1 MTNDSTAENKNP
13 VDIRLDAEQHSVA
26 PGGSTDISIRLH
38 NQGEEHDYF
47 ELSVKGLPAQWV
59 ALPAV
64 IPMASG
70 ERKTVTM
77 TIEPRLSESR
87 VGRYSFRVEAV
98 SQEQPHLSAEV
109 EGTLTIAAFESPG
122 RVGLLMES
130 LHFSVSPGGGVTVP
144 LVMHNRGLEED
155 TFRLSVEGI
164 PTSWVSTPSAQT
176 RLEPG
181 EQKSTS
187 LTVQPP
193 VSPHSRAGRH
203 TFTLRITSQQDPS
216 QIAEAECT
224 LTLAAFSQ
232 FSADL
237 YPRRVEAGRSAHVRV
252 ENQGNVQQGFTLS
265 LSSQGDALTLEP
277 SAAIQLRVPPGE
289 AAVAEFRPT
298 PRRRPLLGGA
308 VTYPYTLRVLS
319 SENESQTLRGEVLA
333 RGIFPVWLVAAAAVL
348 CLALVCVAAYLLN
361 RGLGGDAQQAR
372 ATQTAA
378 YNQTQAALIGEEDT
392 DGDGLTNREELE
404 LGTNPLVADTDED
417 GLSDSEELRQWST
430 DPLTPDTD
438 GDGLTDG
445 EEVLNRGTDPLKPDT
460 DSDGLS
466 DAEEIAR
473 STDPRNPDTDG
484 DGLIDGDEVQRET
497 DPRNSDTDGDG
508 LQDGEEV
515 DLGTNP
521 RNADTDNDR
530 LDDGRERELGTDPLN
545 PDSDEDGIIDGL
557 DLDPLDPANPSIT
570 ATAAAQQT
578 AQVTPEPELTDT
590 PEVTPEVTETAPSI
604 PADLPGTLAFR
615 SNREGNPE
623 IYSLNMTG
631 LALSRLTLAPGVDSQ
646 PAWSPD
652 KSRLAFTSNRDG
664 NNEIYLM
671 NADGTAVSRLTDN
684 PADDQDPTWSTD
696 GGWIAFT
703 SNRDGD
709 QEIFIVRVDGSDLTQ
724 LTDNQAND
732 SQPSWYSDQA
742 FLSGEQRIAFSTD
755 RDGNLE
761 IYSMAVDG
769 SDQTNLTNSS
779 ANETFP
785 SGSPGGGRIAYTSN
799 QDGNQEIYIMF
810 ADGSSPLRLTNN
822 SAADRQPAWGPDG
835 NWVAFVSERDGDQE
849 IYVVNVTDGTAF
861 NLTQNPA
868 EDVEPAWR

>member
-1 MTNDSTAENKNP
+1 M
-13 VDIRLDAEQHSVA
+13 
-26 PGGSTDISIRLH
+26 
-38 NQGEEHDYF
+38 
-47 ELSVKGLPAQWV
+47 
-59 ALPAV
+59 
-64 IPMASG
+64 
-70 ERKTVTM
+70 
-77 TIEPRLSESR
+77 
-87 VGRYSFRVEAV
+87 
-98 SQEQPHLSAEV
+98 
-109 EGTLTIAAFESPG
+109 
-122 RVGLLMES
+122 
-130 LHFSVSPGGGVTVP
+130 P

-203 TFTLRITSQQDPS
+203 TFTLRINSQHDPS

-265 LSSQGDALTLEP
+265 LSSQDDALTLEP

-308 VTYPYTLRVLS
+308 VTYPYTMRVLS

-348 CLALVCVAAYLLN
+348 GLALVCVAAYLVT
-361 RGLGGDAQQAR
+361 RGLGGGAQQAR
-372 ATQTAA
+372 TTQTAA

-392 DGDGLTNREELE
+392 DGDGLTNSEELE
-404 LGTNPLVADTDED
+404 LGTNPLVADSDED

-445 EEVLNRGTDPLKPDT
+445 EEVLNRGTDPLNPDT

-497 DPRNSDTDGDG
+497 DPRNTDTDGDG

-515 DLGTNP
+515 DLGTDP

-557 DLDPLDPANPSIT
+557 DLDPRDPANPSIT
-570 ATAAAQQT
+570 ATTAAQQT
-578 AQVTPEPELTDT
+578 AQVTPATPEPNLTDT
-590 PEVTPEVTETAPSI
+590 PETAPEVTETAPSI

-631 LALSRLTLAPGVDSQ
+631 LAMSRLTLGAG
-646 PAWSPD
+646 A
-652 KSRLAFTSNRDG
+652 G
-664 NNEIYLM
+664 
-671 NADGTAVSRLTDN
+671 
-684 PADDQDPTWSTD
+684 
-696 GGWIAFT
+696 
-703 SNRDGD
+703 
-709 QEIFIVRVDGSDLTQ
+709 
-724 LTDNQAND
+724 
-732 SQPSWYSDQA
+732 
-742 FLSGEQRIAFSTD
+742 FSA
-755 RDGNLE
+755 GL
-761 IYSMAVDG
+761 
-769 SDQTNLTNSS
+769 
-779 ANETFP
+779 
-785 SGSPGGGRIAYTSN
+785 
-799 QDGNQEIYIMF
+799 
-810 ADGSSPLRLTNN
+810 
-822 SAADRQPAWGPDG
+822 
-835 NWVAFVSERDGDQE
+835 VAG
-849 IYVVNVTDGTAF
+849 
-861 NLTQNPA
+861 
-868 EDVEPAWR
+868 

>member
-1 MTNDSTAENKNP
+1 MMTDTTAGNRNP
-13 VDIRLDAEQHSVA
+13 VDIRLESEHHSVA
-26 PGGSTDISIRLH
+26 PGGSTDIAIRLH
-38 NQGEEHDYF
+38 NRGEEQDYF

-64 IPMASG
+64 IPLAAG
-70 ERKTVTM
+70 ERKTVNM
-77 TIEPRLSESR
+77 TIEPRLTESR
-87 VGRYSFRVEAV
+87 VGRYSFRVEAA
-98 SQEQPHLSAEV
+98 SQEQPHLTAEV

-130 LHFSVSPGGGVTVP
+130 LQFSVSPGSSVSVP

-164 PTSWVSTPSAQT
+164 PTSWVSTPSPQT

-181 EQKSTS
+181 EQKTSS
-187 LTVQPP
+187 LTIQPP

-203 TFTLRITSQQDPS
+203 TFSLRVTSQQDPN
-216 QIAEAECT
+216 QNAEVECT

-232 FSADL
+232 FNADL

-252 ENQGNVQQGFTLS
+252 ENQGNVQQTFTMS
-265 LSSQGDALTLEP
+265 LSSQDDALYLEP
-277 SAAIQLRVPPGE
+277 SASIQLRVPPGE

-298 PRRRPLLGGA
+298 PRRRPILGGA

-319 SENESQTLRGEVLA
+319 SENETQTLRGEVLT
-333 RGIFPVWLVAAAAVL
+333 RGIFPAWVVAVLAVL
-348 CLALVCVAAYLLN
+348 CITLVCVAAYLVN
-361 RGLGGDAQQAR
+361 RSLGGGTQSAS

-378 YNQTQAALIGEEDT
+378 FNQTQAALIGEEDT
-392 DGDGLTNREELE
+392 DGDGLTNNEELE
-404 LGTNPLVADTDED
+404 LGTDPFVADTDED
-417 GLSDSEELRQWST
+417 GLSDSEEVRQWFT
-430 DPLTPDTD
+430 DPLLPDTD
-438 GDGLTDG
+438 GDSLTDG
-445 EEVLNRGTDPLKPDT
+445 EEVLEHGTDPLNPDT

-466 DAEEIAR
+466 DAEEILR

-484 DGLIDGDEVQRET
+484 DGLIDGDEAERET
-497 DPRNSDTDGDG
+497 DPRNADTDGDG

-521 RNADTDNDR
+521 RNPDTDNDR
-530 LDDGRERELGTDPLN
+530 LNDGREQEIGTDPLN
-545 PDSDEDGIIDGL
+545 PDTDEDGVVDGL
-557 DLDPLDPANPSIT
+557 DLDPLDPANPSLT
-570 ATAAAQQT
+570 ATAAAEQT
-578 AQVTPEPELTDT
+578 AAVTPEPELTDT
-590 PEVTPEVTETAPSI
+590 PVVTPEVTETVPSI

-623 IYSLNMTG
+623 IYTLNMAALT
-631 LALSRLTLAPGVDSQ
+631 LSRLTLAPGVDSQ

-652 KSRLAFTSNRDG
+652 RSRLAFTSNRDG

-671 NADGTAVSRLTDN
+671 NADGTAVSRLTEN

-696 GGWIAFT
+696 GQWVAFT

-709 QEIFIVRVDGSDLTQ
+709 QEIFIVRVDGAELTQ

-742 FLSGEQRIAFSTD
+742 FLSGQQRIAFSTD

-769 SDQTNLTNSS
+769 TDQTNLTSSS

-785 SGSPGGGRIAYTSN
+785 SGSPGGGRIAFTSN

-810 ADGSSPLRLTNN
+810 ADGSSHVRLTNN
-822 SAADRQPAWGPDG
+822 GAADRQPAWSPDG
-835 NWVAFVSERDGDQE
+835 EWVAFVSDRDGNQE
-849 IYVVNVTDGTAF
+849 IYAVNVGDGDTF
-861 NLTQNPA
+861 NLTQNSA
-868 EDVEPAWR
+868 EDIEPAWR